1 MSLND
6 ILVFLDRSAHAAAR
20 LNLAAELAAGHDA
33 GLIGLRIEVHPRI
46 PAAILAEIPEPALR
60 AQAEAI
66 AADTARI
73 ERTFRAAAEAAG
85 LRSEWWTGS
94 SAGGVAEVCRLAR
107 YANLTVVGPQPADG
121 DEELSGD
128 DLLHDL
134 VLNTGRPVLVV
145 PDPAPPGP
153 IGRRVLI
160 AWNGTREASR
170 AVADA
175 LPLLGKA
182 EQVTVA
188 AVQAAHDHS
197 ETGIGEVCRHLR
209 RNGVPAEAK
218 VLHSDGHDAGRLLL
232 AQAAEERSDLLVMGA
247 YGRSR
252 MREVILGGA
261 TRHVLRHTPI
271 PVLMAH

>member
-1 MSLND
+1 MSFSD
-6 ILVFLDRSAHAAAR
+6 ILVFLDRSAHSAAR
-20 LNLAAELAAGHDA
+20 LNLAAELAAAHDA
-33 GLIGLRIEVHPRI
+33 GLIGLRVEVHPRI
-46 PAAILAEIPEPALR
+46 PAAILAEIPEPALN
-60 AQAEAI
+60 AQAAAI

-73 ERTFRAAAEAAG
+73 ERAFWAAVDARG
-85 LRSEWWTGS
+85 LRSEWWLGNG
-94 SAGGVAEVCRLAR
+94 AGGVAEVCRLAR
-107 YANLTVVGPQPADG
+107 YANLTVVGPRPADG

-134 VLNTGRPVLVV
+134 VLTSGRPVLVV
-145 PDPAPPGP
+145 PDAPPPGP

-175 LPLLGKA
+175 LPLLRKA
-182 EQVTVA
+182 EQVTVV
-188 AVQAAHDHS
+188 AVQATHDHS
-197 ETGIGEVCRHLR
+197 ETGIGEVCRHLL
-209 RNGVPAEAK
+209 RNRIPAEAK
-218 VLHSDGHDAGRLLL
+218 VLHSDGHDAGSLLL
-232 AQAAEERSDLLVMGA
+232 ARAAEEKCDLVVMGA

-261 TRHVLRHTPI
+261 TRHVLRHTAI